1 MSREPPP
8 EVRLPDAPALVAGA
22 HGAAWI
28 SVAGEVEALS
38 LDEAAARLG
47 AGAAPLVCH
56 ARALARRLGLA
67 SFAALDLL
75 ELFAFARPA
84 RFCLPT
90 PHGLAAALGLPL
102 PAGRNQEAEV
112 LFSAARVL
120 LSGLAPSGR
129 PEGADAH
136 RLAAAM
142 ACAGWAWGDAVL
154 SALGGGEET
163 QQRHDFV
170 DAFRVWHGFKE
181 WDDRGP
187 GPPPGNEPVEP
198 VEARARLVRVL
209 GPDAEDRPQQAE
221 YAAQVSAAFM
231 PRERRGEPRFVVAEA
246 GTGVGKTLGYL
257 APASVWAE
265 KNRGPVW
272 ISTYTRNL
280 QRQLDSELDRIFPD
294 AGAKRRKVVVRKGR
308 ENYLCLLN
316 FDEAIAD
323 LAPGRGGDA
332 IALGLMAR
340 WAAASRDGDMVGGD
354 FPAWLVELAGR
365 TATVDLTDTRGECV
379 YSACPHYR
387 KCFIERTVRR
397 ARRASVV
404 VANHALVM
412 VQSALGGGDE
422 AAGAFVPTRYV
433 FDEGHHLFD
442 AADSAFSARLTGRET
457 AELRR
462 WILGAEGRRRSR
474 SRGLRARIED
484 LVAGD
489 EAGRDALAQIVRAV
503 RVLPGAG
510 WSGRLAAGTPV
521 GPAESFLALVR
532 QQVYAR
538 DPDPRVPYD
547 LECETTPPVAG
558 LLQAA
563 RALDAALAAIEQPM
577 GVLVARLASL
587 LDREADALET
597 AQRLRIE
604 AVSRG
609 LDRRG
614 GRMIAAWR
622 AMLGALEAKTPEPSF
637 VDWFGVARADGRDLD
652 IGYHR
657 HWIDPTLPFAEFV
670 VEPAHGVL
678 VTSASLGDSTG
689 DAEADWA
696 VAERR
701 TGASH
706 LGQRAVRSALDSPF
720 DYARQ
725 TRILVITDVAKNDV
739 AQVAAAYRELFIA
752 AGGGGLGL
760 FTAIARLRAVYDRI
774 ASALDA
780 AGLELLAQHVDAMD
794 TGTLIDVF
802 RAEEDT
808 CLLGTDAV
816 RDGIDVPGRS
826 LRLIVFDRVP
836 WPRPDIVHRARR
848 RAFGGSAYDEMLARL
863 RLRQAYGRLV
873 RRASDRGAFVMLDR
887 ALPSRLARAFPPGV
901 ALERVGL
908 AEAIARLGAFLG
920 PN

>member
-1 MSREPPP
+1 MTRKPTPT
-8 EVRLPDAPALVAGA
+8 VRLPDAPALVAGA
-22 HGAAWI
+22 GGAAWI

-38 LDEAAARLG
+38 LDEAAARLR

-56 ARALARRLGLA
+56 ARALARRLGLG

-90 PHGLAAALGLPL
+90 PHGLAVALGLP
-102 PAGRNQEAEV
+102 PPSGRNQEAEV

-120 LSGLAPSGR
+120 LSGLAASQR
-129 PEGADAH
+129 PAGGDAL
-136 RLAAAM
+136 RLATAM
-142 ACAGWAWGDAVL
+142 AGAGWAWGDAVL
-154 SALGGGEET
+154 RALGGEEET
-163 QQRHDFV
+163 PRHDLI
-170 DAFRVWHGFKE
+170 DAFRVWQGLKE
-181 WDDRGP
+181 WDDRGSE
-187 GPPPGNEPVEP
+187 PPPDNKPVEP
-198 VEARARLVRVL
+198 TEARARLVRLL

-221 YAAQVSAAFM
+221 YAAEVSVAFM
-231 PRERRGEPRFVVAEA
+231 PREHRGEPRFVVAEA

-280 QRQLDSELDRIFPD
+280 QRQLDSELDRLFPD
-294 AGAKRRKVVVRKGR
+294 VGAKRRKVVVRKGR

-316 FDEAIAD
+316 LDEAITD
-323 LAPGRGGDA
+323 LASGRGDA

-354 FPAWLVELAGR
+354 FPAWLTELAGR
-365 TATVDLTDTRGECV
+365 AATVDLTDTHGECV

-387 KCFIERTVRR
+387 KCFIERTVRS
-397 ARRASVV
+397 ARRASIV

-412 VQSALGGGDE
+412 VQAVLGGGDE

-433 FDEGHHLFD
+433 FDEGHHLFE

-484 LVAGD
+484 LVVGD
-489 EAGRDALAQIVRAV
+489 EGARDALAQVVRAA
-503 RVLPGAG
+503 RALPGTG
-510 WSGRLAAGTPV
+510 WYGRLADEIPV

-538 DPDPRVPYD
+538 DPDPRATYD
-547 LECETTPPVAG
+547 LECETAPPVAG
-558 LLQAA
+558 LFDAA

-622 AMLGALEAKTPEPSF
+622 SMLRALEAEAPEPSF
-637 VDWFGVARADGRDLD
+637 VDWFGVARADSRDLD
-652 IGYHR
+652 VGYHR
-657 HWIDPTLPFAEFV
+657 HWIDPTRPFV
-670 VEPAHGVL
+670 DSLVDSAHGVL

-696 VAERR
+696 AAERR

-706 LGQRAVRSALDSPF
+706 LARRAVRASVASPF
-720 DYARQ
+720 DYARH
-725 TRILVITDVAKNDV
+725 TRILVITDVARND
-739 AQVAAAYRELFIA
+739 ATQVAAAYRELFLA
-752 AGGGGLGL
+752 VGGGGLGL

-774 ASALDA
+774 AAALDE
-780 AGLELLAQHVDAMD
+780 AGLVLLAQHVDAMD

-802 RAEEDT
+802 RAQEDT

-848 RAFGGSAYDEMLARL
+848 GTFGGKAYDEMLVRL

-873 RRASDRGAFVMLDR
+873 RRASDRGAFIMLDR
-887 ALPSRLARAFPPGV
+887 ALPSRLGRAFPPGV
-901 ALERVGL
+901 AIERVGL
-908 AEAIARLGAFLG
+908 AEAVAKLSAFLG
-920 PN
+920 PS

>member
-1 MSREPPP
+1 MSRDSLP

-22 HGAAWI
+22 GGAAWI

-38 LDEAAARLG
+38 LDDAAARLR

-56 ARALARRLGLA
+56 ARALARRLGLG
-67 SFAALDLL
+67 SFTALDLL
-75 ELFAFARPA
+75 ELFAFAHPA

-102 PAGRNQEAEV
+102 PAGRNQEAEF
-112 LFSAARVL
+112 LFSAARAL
-120 LSGLAPSGR
+120 LSSLAPSGC
-129 PEGADAH
+129 PAGGDAH
-136 RLAAAM
+136 RLAASM
-142 ACAGWAWGDAVL
+142 AGAGWGWGDAVL
-154 SALGGGEET
+154 RTLGGGEET
-163 QQRHDFV
+163 RQRHDLV
-170 DAFRVWHGFKE
+170 DAFRVWNGFKE

-187 GPPPGNEPVEP
+187 EPAPDNQPVEP
-198 VEARARLVRVL
+198 VEARARLARLL
-209 GPDAEDRPQQAE
+209 GPDAEERPQQAE
-221 YAAQVSAAFM
+221 YAAEVSAAFM
-231 PRERRGEPRFVVAEA
+231 PRERRGEPHFVVAEA

-280 QRQLDSELDRIFPD
+280 QRQLDSELDRVFPEP
-294 AGAKRRKVVVRKGR
+294 GAKRRQVVVRKGR

-316 FDEAIAD
+316 FDEAVGE
-323 LAPGRGGDA
+323 LATRLGGDA

-365 TATVDLTDTRGECV
+365 AATLDLTDTRGECV

-387 KCFIERTVRR
+387 KCFIERTVRS
-397 ARRASVV
+397 ARRASIV

-412 VQSALGGGDE
+412 IQVTLGGGDE

-474 SRGLRARIED
+474 SRGLRARIQD
-484 LVAGD
+484 LVASD
-489 EAGRDALAQIVRAV
+489 EAGRDALAEVIRAAHA
-503 RVLPGAG
+503 LPGAG
-510 WSGRLAAGTPV
+510 WYGRLADEIPV

-538 DPDPRVPYD
+538 DPDPRAPYD
-547 LECETTPPVAG
+547 LECETLPPVVGLIEAG
-558 LLQAA
+558 
-563 RALDAALAAIEQPM
+563 RALDAALGAIEQPM

-587 LDREADALET
+587 LDREADVLET
-597 AQRLRIE
+597 AQRLRLE

-614 GRMIAAWR
+614 GRMIAGWR
-622 AMLGALEAKTPEPSF
+622 AMLRALEAEAPEPSF

-652 IGYHR
+652 VGYHR
-657 HWIDPTLPFAEFV
+657 HWIDPTLPFAESLV
-670 VEPAHGVL
+670 DTAHGVL
-678 VTSASLGDSTG
+678 VTSASLADSTG
-689 DAEADWA
+689 DAEADWSA
-696 VAERR
+696 AERR

-706 LGQRAVRSALDSPF
+706 LARPAVRAAVASPF
-720 DYARQ
+720 DYVRQ
-725 TRILVITDVAKNDV
+725 TRIFVITDVARND
-739 AQVAAAYRELFIA
+739 APQVAAAYRELFIA
-752 AGGGGLGL
+752 VGGGGLGL

-774 ASALDA
+774 AASLDE
-780 AGLELLAQHVDAMD
+780 AGLALLVQHVDAMD

-802 RAEEDT
+802 RAQEDT

-848 RAFGGSAYDEMLARL
+848 RAFGGNGYDEMLARL

-908 AEAIARLGAFLG
+908 AEAVTSLSAFLG
-920 PN
+920 PR